1 MAVVMRSRRSG
12 PRAPRGDRGLVTA
25 ETAAA
30 LPALVLVLA
39 VVLWGVAAAGAQL
52 RCIDAARAG
61 ARAVARGEDPDS
73 SRAAAAAAAPAGAN
87 IRIHSSDALVRVM
100 VTARVGPPGPVLSLL
115 PGVTVRGD
123 ASAAHEGS
131 R

>member
-1 MAVVMRSRRSG
+1 MGLVKRSG
-12 PRAPRGDRGLVTA
+12 RDRPRASRGDTGLVTA

-39 VVLWGVAAAGAQL
+39 IALWGVAAAGAQL

-61 ARAVARGEDPDS
+61 ARAVARGEDRDS
-73 SRAAAAAAAPAGAN
+73 SRAAAASAAPAGAA
-87 IRIHSSDALVRVM
+87 IRIHSSGALVS
-100 VTARVGPPGPVLSLL
+100 VTVSARVGPPGPALSLL

-123 ASAAHEGS
+123 ASAAHEES
-131 R
+131 W